1 MRDRRPACTILVA
14 ALVHAC
20 AWQAALAI
28 DGLTGTEAATQQ
40 PLFVIGVPAPLLDGV
55 HRAIVERFGLA
66 ALSGSV
72 RADDAHA
79 LDDATGKGV
88 RTVVALGRDACAVM
102 MTVRPD
108 QRTLCA
114 LLYADAFDAL
124 DCDGGCEHV
133 EAIVMDQ
140 PPERQARVATRLF
153 PALERFGVLR
163 ETAFASTVPG
173 IEWRTFDPQRRL
185 SAQITDLLA
194 LVDAL
199 IVEPRAGLYP
209 PRNLRTV
216 LLTAYGRDKPIIG
229 YGPDWVR
236 AGALVSAWSTPADVL
251 GDVRDILSV
260 RPDTAPPPPV
270 RLHVPHRFHVADNPA
285 VARSLGLRRRPF
297 DIEGRS
303 FTDRD
308 FLP

>member
-124 DCDGGCEHV
+124 DCDGGCKHV

-163 ETAFASTVPG
+163 ETEDGFRIA
-173 IEWRTFDPQRRL
+173 EEDLRL
-185 SAQITDLLA
+185 RGAGDLLGVKQAGLPRMKVADLEVHGDLLA
-194 LVDAL
+194 VARDDAKL
-199 IVEPRAGLYP
+199 IVNRDEALETPRGQA
-209 PRNLRTV
+209 LRV
-216 LLTAYGRDKPIIG
+216 LLYLMERDE
-229 YGPDWVR
+229 
-236 AGALVSAWSTPADVL
+236 
-251 GDVRDILSV
+251 SV
-260 RPDTAPPPPV
+260 RYLSSA
-270 RLHVPHRFHVADNPA
+270 
-285 VARSLGLRRRPF
+285 
-297 DIEGRS
+297 
-303 FTDRD
+303 
-308 FLP
+308 